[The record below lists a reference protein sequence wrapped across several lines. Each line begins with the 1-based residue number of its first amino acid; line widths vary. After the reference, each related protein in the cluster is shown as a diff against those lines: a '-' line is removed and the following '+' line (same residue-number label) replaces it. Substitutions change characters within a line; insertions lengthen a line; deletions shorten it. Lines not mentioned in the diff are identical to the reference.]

1 MQIFEPVIVVFSSQ
15 KSEGT
20 PISCTYIYTH
30 THVTRPKTQLK
41 THSKPKR
48 FKPMIPGTSDPNQSQ
63 PISGFVSHK
72 FKPKNGKAVTSG

>member
-48 FKPMIPGTSDPNQSQ
+48 FDKTVQTNDSRYKRPK
-63 PISGFVSHK
+63 PISAHLWFRV
-72 FKPKNGKAVTSG
+72 PQV